1 MSLNIVSKT
10 YGGGDDRWMGS
21 RHGVVNAKTGT
32 LSASTFTGKV
42 VKSGTPVIQN
52 EQGLYT
58 PAGTS
63 APTGFVVGD
72 HDITG
77 GDTPVPVMGGAK
89 ARQRGI
95 SCRCRGLPPHHLHH
109 LLGIA
114 AGPLQTR
121 FSVPRGSVNCIRQL
135 VHGRFA
141 RSRREDHVS
150 RVFLDGSR
158 TLHVGLCGFPP
169 TLSPTLCG
177 GFMHHPI

>member
-32 LSASTFTGKV
+32 LSASAFTGKV

-52 EQGLYT
+52 AEGFYT

-72 HDITG
+72 HDVTAGNTPGAGHG
-77 GDTPVPVMGGAK
+77 GGSKSATKWNVVGV
-89 ARQRGI
+89 
-95 SCRCRGLPPHHLHH
+95 SGLPPQHLHH
-109 LLGIA
+109 LLGIE
-114 AGPLQTR
+114 AGPLQPR

-135 VHGRFA
+135 VHGRFT

-150 RVFLDGSR
+150 RIFLMSLAPF
-158 TLHVGLCGFPP
+158 T
-169 TLSPTLCG
+169 
-177 GFMHHPI
+177 

>member
-32 LSASTFTGKV
+32 LSASAFTGKV

-58 PAGTS
+58 PAGAQ

-77 GDTPVPVMGGAK
+77 GDTPVPVMGGGGEQK
-89 ARQRGI
+89 RDNVGY
-95 SCRCRGLPPHHLHH
+95 
-109 LLGIA
+109 
-114 AGPLQTR
+114 
-121 FSVPRGSVNCIRQL
+121 
-135 VHGRFA
+135 
-141 RSRREDHVS
+141 
-150 RVFLDGSR
+150 RVG
-158 TLHVGLCGFPP
+158 VGGC
-169 TLSPTLCG
+169 
-177 GFMHHPI
+177 HPITSTTF